1 MFGRL
6 LKYDFRSMF
15 KQFGFIWP
23 AALVLALVNRFTISG
38 LDSTSAVGE
47 TTAGV
52 AMFVYVAILMAMFV
66 ITVIFVIQRFFKGL
80 LGDEGYLMHTL
91 PVKSWLLIAS
101 KLLAAVAATALSILV
116 AILSILVVAPIQWG
130 HIFGDMFRGLG
141 YLFTHW
147 NVHMTHGALLLLE
160 LLLFICVGMA
170 QGYLQL
176 YLAMAIGQLFNK
188 NRIAMSVVAYIA
200 VNAAMSALLG
210 VLGAMSFRPLQA
222 LGDLLVNTSSLS
234 GQAAAHLALWIG
246 ILWTGAL
253 GALYFF
259 GTEYILRK
267 KLNLE

>member
-1 MFGRL
+1 MFGKL
-6 LKYDFRSMF
+6 LKYDFRSMW
-15 KQFGFIWP
+15 KQFAFIWP
-23 AALVLALVNRFTISG
+23 AALALALVNHFTLNSFV
-38 LDSTSAVGE
+38 TSASNTRQTVS
-47 TTAGV
+47 GV
-52 AMFVYVAILMAMFV
+52 AMLVYVAILMAMFIV
-66 ITVIFVIQRFFKGL
+66 ALVFTIQRFFKGL

-91 PVKSWLLIAS
+91 PVKSRLLIAS

-130 HIFGDMFRGLG
+130 HIGDMFRGLG

-147 NVHMTHGALLLLE
+147 NIHMTQGVLLLLE

-200 VNAAMSALLG
+200 VNAAMSVLLG
-210 VLGAMSFRPLQA
+210 VLGSMNFHPLQA
-222 LGDLLVNTSSLS
+222 LGELLVNTSSLS
-234 GQAAAHLALWIG
+234 GQGAAHLALWIG
-246 ILWTGAL
+246 IIWTGAL

>member
-91 PVKSWLLIAS
+91 PVKSRLLIAS

-130 HIFGDMFRGLG
+130 HIGDMFRDLG

-200 VNAAMSALLG
+200 VNAAMSVLLG
-210 VLGAMSFRPLQA
+210 VLGSMSFRPLQA
-222 LGDLLVNTSSLS
+222 IGDLLMDMQGMS
-234 GQAAAHLALWIG
+234 GAHAAVWIG
-246 ILWTGAL
+246 IIWTGAL

>member
-80 LGDEGYLMHTL
+80 LGDEGYLTHTL
-91 PVKSWLLIAS
+91 PVKPWQLIAS
-101 KLLAAVAATALSILV
+101 KLLAAVAATLLSIAV
-116 AILSILVVAPIQWG
+116 AILSILLIAPFQWG
-130 HIFGDMFRGLG
+130 HELGDIFRGLG
-141 YLFTHW
+141 YVLSHW
-147 NVHMTHGALLLLE
+147 SLSATNSAILLLE
-160 LLLFICVGMA
+160 FLLFICVGMA

-176 YLAMAIGQLFNK
+176 YLAMALGHLFNK
-188 NRIAMSVVAYIA
+188 NRVAMSVVAYVAI
-200 VNAAMSALLG
+200 NAAMSALIGILG
-210 VLGAMSFRPLQA
+210 SINFRPLRTA
-222 LGDLLVNTSSLS
+222 LDILS
-234 GQAAAHLALWIG
+234 GLEGMSGAHVAIWIG
-246 ILWTGAL
+246 ILWTALL
-253 GALYFF
+253 GAAFF
-259 GTEYILRK
+259 LGTEVILRRR
-267 KLNLE
+267 LNLE

>member
-101 KLLAAVAATALSILV
+101 KLLGAVAATLLSILV
-116 AILSILVVAPIQWG
+116 AILSILVVAPISWG
-130 HIFGDMFRGLG
+130 HIFGDMFQGLG

-147 NVHMTHGALLLLE
+147 NVNMTHSVLFLLE

-176 YLAMAIGQLFNK
+176 YLAMAVGQLFNK

-200 VNAAMSALLG
+200 INAAMSTLLG
-210 VLGAMSFRPLQA
+210 VLGSMSFHPLQA
-222 LGDLLVNTSSLS
+222 IGDILS
-234 GQAAAHLALWIG
+234 GMQGMSGIHAAIWIG
-246 ILWTGAL
+246 ILWTGLL
-253 GALYFF
+253 GALYFA

-267 KLNLE
+267 RLNLE